1 MIYFMT
7 IKGNIENLLGIGIQK
22 KWNTPFTSVNGERV
36 ILKPITDSFLT

>member
-22 KWNTPFTSVNGERV
+22 KMKHTIYFS
-36 ILKPITDSFLT
+36 